1 MAEII
6 YKKGYDG
13 HKPVTLSDIEGISLE
28 LLNGE
33 TIVVFPKYKDVKFLD
48 SEKISRYTRKDF
60 TEFDALHVKSTDA
73 TILTDELLALE
84 SPAAKHVR
92 EQGAYDLPSFLAAG
106 EIMRQRAEIDK
117 LARTIEG
124 ADLFDD
130 CGSYIWTCCR
140 YSAYVAWYALG
151 YSGFFGFSGMYYG
164 YLAVPVALLKY

>member
-13 HKPVTLSDIEGISLE
+13 HKPVTLADIEGISLE

-48 SEKISRYTRKDF
+48 SEKISKYTRKNF
-60 TEFDALHVKSTDA
+60 YEFDALHVKSTDA

-92 EQGAYDLPSFLAAG
+92 ERGAYDLPTLLAAG
-106 EIMRQRAEIDK
+106 EILRQREEIDK

-124 ADLFDD
+124 ADLFYDY
-130 CGSYIWTCCR
+130 GSVIWTCCR
-140 YSAYVAWYALG
+140 VNANHAWLANG
-151 YSGFFGFSGMYYG
+151 GGGFFGSYGMCYSN
-164 YLAVPVALLKY
+164 LAVPVALLKS

>member
-13 HKPVTLSDIEGISLE
+13 HKPVTLADIEGISLK

-33 TIVVFPKYKDVKFLD
+33 TIVVFPRYKDAKFLEKEKLPLYVRKSISEID
-48 SEKISRYTRKDF
+48 SLYLT
-60 TEFDALHVKSTDA
+60 STDA
-73 TILTDELLALE
+73 TILTDELLSLE

-92 EQGAYDLPSFLAAG
+92 EQGAYDLPTLLAVG
-106 EIMRQRAEIDK
+106 EIVRQREEIDK

-130 CGSYIWTCCR
+130 YAFDIWACCR
-140 YSAYVAWYALG
+140 GNAGCAWNAYG
-151 YSGFFGFSGMYYG
+151 RGGFFSLNSMCYS
-164 YLAVPVALLKY
+164 YLAVPVALLKS

>member
-6 YKKGYDG
+6 YKKGCDG

-48 SEKISRYTRKDF
+48 REKISKYTRKNF
-60 TEFDALHVKSTDA
+60 SEFDALHVKSTDA

-92 EQGAYDLPSFLAAG
+92 EQGAYDLPSLLAAG
-106 EIMRQRAEIDK
+106 EIMKQRDEIDK

-124 ADLFDD
+124 ADLFDN
-130 CGSYIWTCCR
+130 CGSSICTCCR
-140 YSAYVAWYALG
+140 DSAGFAWYAHG
-151 YSGFFGFSGMYYG
+151 GSGFFNGGMYSSF
-164 YLAVPVALLKY
+164 LAVPVALLKY

>member
-33 TIVVFPKYKDVKFLD
+33 TIVVFPRYKDAEFLEKEKLPLYVRKSI
-48 SEKISRYTRKDF
+48 SEI
-60 TEFDALHVKSTDA
+60 DALHLTSTDA
-73 TILTDELLALE
+73 TILTDELLSLE

-92 EQGAYDLPSFLAAG
+92 EQGAYDLPTLLAAG
-106 EIMRQRAEIDK
+106 EIVRQKEEIDK

-124 ADLFDD
+124 AELFDD
-130 CGSYIWTCCR
+130 YGSNIWTCCR
-140 YSAYVAWYALG
+140 NHADGAWNAYG
-151 YSGFFGFSGMYYG
+151 SGGFFSLSSMCYN

>member
-33 TIVVFPKYKDVKFLD
+33 TIVVFPKYKDANFLD
-48 SEKISRYTRKDF
+48 NEKLPRYTRKGF
-60 TEFDALHVKSTDA
+60 REIDALHLTSTDA

-92 EQGAYDLPSFLAAG
+92 EQGAYDLPTLLAAG
-106 EIMRQRAEIDK
+106 EIMRQRKEIDK

-124 ADLFDD
+124 ADLFDN
-130 CGSYIWTCCR
+130 CGSGIWTCCR
-140 YSAYVAWYALG
+140 YSAGLAWYAG
-151 YSGFFGFSGMYYG
+151 GNHSFFDVNGMFVS

>member
-33 TIVVFPKYKDVKFLD
+33 TIVVFPRYKNAKFLEKEKLPLYVRKSI
-48 SEKISRYTRKDF
+48 SEI
-60 TEFDALHVKSTDA
+60 DALHLTSTDA
-73 TILTDELLALE
+73 TILTDELLSLE

-92 EQGAYDLPSFLAAG
+92 EQGTYDLPTLLAAG
-106 EIMRQRAEIDK
+106 EIVRQREEIDK

-124 ADLFDD
+124 ADLFYDY
-130 CGSYIWTCCR
+130 GSYVWACCR
-140 YSAYVAWYALG
+140 VNASGAWYAYG
-151 YSGFFGFSGMYYG
+151 GGGFFGGNYMYG
-164 YLAVPVALLKY
+164 SNLAVPVALLKS

>member
-13 HKPVTLSDIEGISLE
+13 HKPVALSDIEGISLE

-33 TIVVFPKYKDVKFLD
+33 TIVVFPKYKDAKFLD
-48 SEKISRYTRKDF
+48 DEKLPRYTRKGLR
-60 TEFDALHVKSTDA
+60 EIDALHLTSTDA

-92 EQGAYDLPSFLAAG
+92 ELGAYDLPTLLAAG
-106 EIMRQRAEIDK
+106 DIVRQRDEIDK

-130 CGSYIWTCCR
+130 CGPVIWSCCR
-140 YSAYVAWYALG
+140 YSAYGAWSAVG
-151 YSGFFGFSGMYYG
+151 NVGFFGGGDLCGG